1 MVINTNNMD
10 ELNNDQLL
18 NIIMTSGDD
27 NFGELDHVIYDT
39 APVIEVGLIDNLDYR
54 DTKNYSMTM

>member
-18 NIIMTSGDD
+18 NIIMTPEDD
-27 NFGELDHVIYDT
+27 NFRELDHVIYDT
-39 APVIEVGLIDNLDYR
+39 APD
-54 DTKNYSMTM
+54 